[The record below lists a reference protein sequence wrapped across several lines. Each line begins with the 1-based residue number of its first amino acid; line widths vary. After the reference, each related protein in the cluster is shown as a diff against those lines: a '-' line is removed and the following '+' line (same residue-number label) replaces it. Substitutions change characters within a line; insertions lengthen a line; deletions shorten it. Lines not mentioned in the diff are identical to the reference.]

1 MSAVRIINRG
11 GWFYAVIARPRG
23 TGRAIRQA
31 LGTQNEAE
39 ARQKVK
45 DGKLEELAKVD
56 AADAFTREV
65 WTRMIAGKNVKV
77 GASIEGFREHRT
89 VMGKPAASVTCE
101 QRALAAFVRHV
112 SETDRPD
119 FANASIAAVT
129 AKHVSSWVNAE
140 GAAKLNTRTWKLN
153 AVKMWLEWNV
163 EQRWLVV
170 NPANNV
176 IVRLD
181 ALTQEQLIAK
191 PHEAFTDEQAKTLL
205 ASVPRTSFWHGAIL
219 FGYTYG
225 LTVGA
230 VATMEFGN
238 VAGNHLKIYRTK
250 GRRVVN
256 EPLTEE
262 LTAWLAEWKAIR
274 PPSDTEYLFTA
285 QAALYLNDPSDLS
298 HQFRNLCDKA
308 GVTGVS
314 FHGLRKTA
322 ARRIWAKELASL
334 GDESAQALA
343 SLVATRGYRKIQQL
357 LAHAPGSDVTDT
369 NYLPKQP

>member
-1 MSAVRIINRG
+1 VSAVRIINRG
-11 GWFYAVIARPRG
+11 GWFYAVIQRPRG
-23 TGRAIRQA
+23 AGRAIRQA

-65 WTRMIAGKNVKV
+65 WTRMIAGKNVRV
-77 GASIEGFREHRT
+77 GASIDGFREHRT
-89 VMGKPAASVTCE
+89 VMGKPMTSIRCE

-119 FANASIAAVT
+119 FANANIAAVT
-129 AKHVSSWVNAE
+129 TKQVSSWVNAE
-140 GAAKLNTRTWKLN
+140 GDAKLSTRGWKLN
-153 AVKMWLEWNV
+153 AVKVWLQWNV
-163 EQRWLVV
+163 DQRWLVV
-170 NPANNV
+170 NPASNV

-191 PHEAFTDEQAKTLL
+191 PHAPFTDEQAKTLL
-205 ASVPRTSFWHGAIL
+205 ASVPRTSWWHGAIL

-230 VATMEFGN
+230 IATMEFGN
-238 VAGNHLKIYRTK
+238 VAGQQLKIYRTK

-256 EPLTEE
+256 ERLTDEII
-262 LTAWLAEWKAIR
+262 AWLEEWKVIR

-285 QAALYLNDPSDLS
+285 QAAAYLNDPADLS
-298 HQFRNLCDKA
+298 HQFRHLCDKA

-322 ARRIWAKELASL
+322 ARRIWASALSSL

-343 SLVATRGYRKIQQL
+343 ALVAKNGYRKVQKL
-357 LAHAPGSDVTDT
+357 LAHAPGSEVTAAH
-369 NYLPKQP
+369 YLPQPT